1 MGIFENSQLKP
12 TSFEMNIIIVGNY
25 SPQHLNQ
32 IINYDKLSI
41 STKDIN
47 GLCYNETKNEK
58 LNWIFSILPQKCT
71 NDEIITGI
79 TNLINKNLENQDEFY
94 KQNFRGKNV
103 IYAFIDEKFAKKI
116 LEQFKDKLESQ
127 TPFFIF
133 INKGEYNENNFS
145 DLKDKMIIHCIKYNE
160 KDILCCI
167 QILLKACS
175 YYNQLGDIINLPKE
189 LSLINEDNLEL
200 YPNNLSFYKINIIVC
215 GKMGVGKSTLINM
228 ILGEKRSFAR
238 DGNDCT
244 KKIINYKHQRY
255 PLNIFDTPGYKE
267 EEGHA
272 KMIKNHIEKLQ
283 NSLNEEKSKLHLMIY
298 IIDNKPRIFN
308 QDDIDFIKFIYN
320 LDIPIFF
327 IMNFCDE
334 KNKNKYEI
342 SIKSFK
348 NVFNR
353 DLKSDSE
360 KNINKFRYLDMSA
373 IKEIIPC
380 DFYSK
385 FNMNKV
391 FNSIY
396 TLYKPSLINENDIND
411 NNKKIGEIEKE
422 FDRLKKLINDSFFF
436 EHLKCINDF
445 ITSKNYSANEI
456 IWKYTVCA
464 SICGAI
470 PSPIVDLS
478 ATSGIQF
485 TMIYSI
491 TELYYNV
498 LMNPN
503 ALNYIKEQTGISSL
517 NIIEGKN
524 AIVFIS
530 IKFIYELIK
539 KSAIQTVTE
548 NMASFMK
555 FIPVIGTIIGGI
567 ASIFLNGSFTYS
579 LGKNLR
585 DLFEESMKRIPIHEI
600 VGEAAKSYNKAIN
613 AFKEIGDMF
622 LKN

>member
-1 MGIFENSQLKP
+1 
-12 TSFEMNIIIVGNY
+12 
-25 SPQHLNQ
+25 
-32 IINYDKLSI
+32 
-41 STKDIN
+41 
-47 GLCYNETKNEK
+47 
-58 LNWIFSILPQKCT
+58 
-71 NDEIITGI
+71 
-79 TNLINKNLENQDEFY
+79 
-94 KQNFRGKNV
+94 
-103 IYAFIDEKFAKKI
+103 
-116 LEQFKDKLESQ
+116 
-127 TPFFIF
+127 
-133 INKGEYNENNFS
+133 
-145 DLKDKMIIHCIKYNE
+145 
-160 KDILCCI
+160 
-167 QILLKACS
+167 
-175 YYNQLGDIINLPKE
+175 
-189 LSLINEDNLEL
+189 
-200 YPNNLSFYKINIIVC
+200 
-215 GKMGVGKSTLINM
+215 MGVGKSTLINM
-228 ILGEKRSFAR
+228 ILGEKRSFVR

-396 TLYKPSLINENDIND
+396 KLYKPSLINENDIND

-422 FDRLKKLINDSFFF
+422 FDRFKKLINDSFFF

-445 ITSKNYSANEI
+445 ITSKKYAANTI
-456 IWKYTVCA
+456 IWQYTVYA
-464 SICGAI
+464 SICGLI
-470 PSPIVDLS
+470 PSPFIDLG
-478 ATSGIQF
+478 ATTAIQF
-485 TMIYSI
+485 GMSYSI
-491 TELYYNV
+491 SKLYYNV
-498 LMNPN
+498 LMNSA
-503 ALNYIKEQTGISSL
+503 ALNYIQEQTGISSL
-517 NIIEGKN
+517 NKIKGKD

-530 IKFIYELIK
+530 IKLITELLK
-539 KSAIQTVTE
+539 KSALETVIE
-548 NMASFMK
+548 SMASYIK
-555 FIPVIGTIIGGI
+555 FVPVIGTIIGGI
-567 ASIFLNGSFTYS
+567 ASVFLNFGCTYS
-579 LGKNLR
+579 QGKYLSN
-585 DLFEESMKRIPIHEI
+585 LFEEAMKKIPIHEI
-600 VGEAAKSYNKAIN
+600 VGEAANSYNKAIN

-622 LKN
+622 SKN